1 MLCTCRRLES
11 LAAGDTFT
19 YDTHRPTGLNN
30 DRAFKQ
36 LQQVQSSVQ
45 SLEQQHAASCSSN
58 KALTEQL
65 HKMEERIQQLE
76 SQGRSLQQQGQQLQQ
91 QLGSPA
97 QSRSILHGQHRPASS
112 TYMSITSAGGMSTAD
127 DPAAGSAQAVG
138 HGAAPGGRSMAARLS
153 KLEQQVDN
161 LTATAS
167 NTAVSCI
174 SLQHSPQQVGS
185 MALTHSCKH
194 SCNTGE
200 CTLPHYVASQVG
212 DCQGRAVFW
221 CVKA

>member
-1 MLCTCRRLES
+1 M
-11 LAAGDTFT
+11 
-19 YDTHRPTGLNN
+19 
-30 DRAFKQ
+30 
-36 LQQVQSSVQ
+36 Q

-76 SQGRSLQQQGQQLQQ
+76 AQGRSLQQQGQQLQQ

-97 QSRSILHGQHRPASS
+97 QTRSILHGQHRPAST

-127 DPAAGSAQAVG
+127 DPAAGSAQAAG
-138 HGAAPGGRSMAARLS
+138 HGAGGRSMAARLS

-167 NTAVSCI
+167 NTAVSCLCLEHI
-174 SLQHSPQQVGS
+174 QQQVGN
-185 MALTHSCKH
+185 MAFRLAHPCMH

-200 CTLPHYVASQVG
+200 CTLSCNIACQVC
-212 DCQGRAVFW
+212 DCQGTAVS
-221 CVKA
+221 